1 MDVIDEMELGNQV
14 LDKLYYLDP
23 SSIIAGGAPRDWY
36 FDKTCSDI
44 DVYFYYRP
52 DISTSIVEDIL
63 TKVFDVDMKS
73 LGSASSHA
81 NQEHRYLRDKN
92 ISNVWEFEY
101 FGKTVQLIR
110 RNIPTFGVT
119 HSFALNLSMIWFK
132 NNGIV
137 PEEPFLNGVKLKSI
151 VKMNDLYCDGDKYV
165 QKIRNKFP
173 TYKYFSD
180 EMSFYKYFAKLN
192 SGLQ

>member
-36 FDKTCSDI
+36 FDKNCSDI

-52 DISTSIVEDIL
+52 DISTTTVKNIL
-63 TKVFDVDMKS
+63 GKIFDVDMKL
-73 LGSASSHA
+73 LGSSMSHDKH
-81 NQEHRYLRDKN
+81 EHRYLRDDK
-92 ISNVWEFEY
+92 ISNVWEFDY
-101 FGKTVQLIR
+101 LGKTVQLIR

-119 HSFALNLSMIWFK
+119 NSFALNLSMIWFK
-132 NNGIV
+132 GNQIN
-137 PEEPFLNGVKLKSI
+137 PEEHFLTGVKNKSI
-151 VKMNDLYCDGDKYV
+151 VKMNPLYLDGDKYV
-165 QKIRNKFP
+165 QKIKNKFP

-180 EMSFYKYFAKLN
+180 EMEFYKYFAKVN
-192 SGLQ
+192 SGV